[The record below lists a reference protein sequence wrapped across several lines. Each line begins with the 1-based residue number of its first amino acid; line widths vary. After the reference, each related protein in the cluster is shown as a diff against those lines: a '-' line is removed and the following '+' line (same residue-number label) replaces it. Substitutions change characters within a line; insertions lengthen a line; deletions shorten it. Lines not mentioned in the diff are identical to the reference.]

1 MGRKKAGAA
10 GGKQK
15 TLAQAGAFPLLAKG
29 TSTALGRYCNV
40 PGKYWAGCAAADKQK
55 IFKCLV
61 VDFIAVHDFG
71 GGVKGAGM
79 HVKEMGESGTGSL
92 EVGVASGDV
101 FVIAYPTPFLQ
112 FFYDANPEMLPSG
125 MRPVTEGGAGT
136 TASADVDLE
145 GGDQQEQTTKQ
156 EKTQKPPVF
165 DFLNPISSTLVTAGR
180 KRGCYSNKY
189 TCGIDVGGRL
199 CGASIT
205 LYANGPRSSET
216 SSNAFS
222 HIRSAATNADGTT
235 KCEFHKVV
243 IDKLD
248 DTNANRVLKEGHFVP
263 VMSFAEAFPHH
274 VDYVWCRADGVLG
287 AHTGKKPSFRRYV
300 RGAGLYTVYSITCL
314 P

>member
-145 GGDQQEQTTKQ
+145 GGDEQEQTTKQ

-189 TCGIDVGGRL
+189 TCGSD
-199 CGASIT
+199 
-205 LYANGPRSSET
+205 
-216 SSNAFS
+216 
-222 HIRSAATNADGTT
+222 
-235 KCEFHKVV
+235 
-243 IDKLD
+243 
-248 DTNANRVLKEGHFVP
+248 
-263 VMSFAEAFPHH
+263 
-274 VDYVWCRADGVLG
+274 ADGVQHDRADHFGRYGEPG
-287 AHTGKKPSFRRYV
+287 AQT
-300 RGAGLYTVYSITCL
+300 RGVHAGVHVNATQQAQGAEGEAEERGEGGLEEREE
-314 P
+314 